1 MLKLAGELLEGQFAD
16 HTARLDAH
24 TYQLMDE
31 GRTGKNQM
39 LVPVRAFATQVITA
53 GRLVAM
59 VMVVPRAMTLS
70 HLVVDVTAAAAGK
83 IVRLGIYGVG
93 ANLYPGSLILDAG
106 TVAVDTTGL
115 KILQISGGQAL
126 EKGIYFLTVISDGA
140 PTLRSYQAAWSPL
153 GPSISALSAL
163 TTSVYKETENSAAL
177 ADPFPT
183 PDTEWTVGYGALR
196 ISSLD

>member
-16 HTARLDAH
+16 HTTRLDAH

-31 GRTGKNQM
+31 SRTGKNQI
-39 LVPVRAFATQVITA
+39 LVPVQAFSTQVVTA
-53 GRLVAM
+53 NRLVAT

-70 HLVVDVTAAAAGK
+70 QLVIDVTAAAAGK
-83 IVRLGIYGVG
+83 IARLGIYSVG

-106 TVAVDTTGL
+106 TVALDTTGL
-115 KILQISGGQAL
+115 KTLQISGGQVL
-126 EKGIYFLTVISDGA
+126 GKGIYFLAVISDGA

-153 GPSISALSAL
+153 GSSTSALSAL
-163 TTSVYKETENSAAL
+163 TISVYKENENSAAL
-177 ADPFPT
+177 ADPFPS
-183 PDTEWTVGYGALR
+183 PDAEWTKGYGAVR